1 MEVYGMINPIKNP
14 VLTGVIISLIFAVI
28 LGVATI
34 AAVKGVRHVV
44 DRVEVISGY
53 GLDGVK

>member
-1 MEVYGMINPIKNP
+1 MINPIKNP